1 MSAAQTLKDLIAI
14 SSVSSESNV
23 PVVRYAQNVLR
34 GWHFREQEY
43 VDENGIVKLNCVFS
57 RDGRRSFDLALV
69 CHTDTVP
76 YENASQVQPE
86 ERGGIV
92 YGRGA
97 CDVKGYLAC
106 ALSAIADAGDR
117 ACLILTADEEIGCA
131 GARKLVDADFVRAR
145 YAIIGEPTSLQPVRA
160 GKGYC
165 LAELQTHGR
174 EAHSAFPELGE
185 SAIYRAARVIEQV
198 ERIGVELRDDRDEA
212 FDPPYTTVNIGT
224 IHGGRAKNIVPGE
237 CTMLLEW
244 RPIPGQPPERVPR
257 MLTDCDVKVLRMQAG
272 FATPSSSR
280 VVEVMQSI
288 SGRAAGSVSFGT
300 EAPWM
305 GKLGAEV
312 VVFGPG
318 TMHVAHTRGEQVP
331 VSELEECVGMLRR
344 AMGEF
349 RGGPKSSV

>member
-1 MSAAQTLKDLIAI
+1 MSAAGMLMDLIAI

-23 PVVRYAQNVLR
+23 PVIRHAQNVLR

-43 VDENGIVKLNCVFS
+43 VDEYGVVKLNCVFS
-57 RDGRRSFDLALV
+57 RDGRQSFELALV

-76 YENASQVQPE
+76 YENASQVSPF
-86 ERGGIV
+86 EREGVV

-106 ALSAIADAGDR
+106 ALQAIVDAGD
-117 ACLILTADEEIGCA
+117 AVCLILTADEEIGCV
-131 GARKLVDADFVRAR
+131 GARKLVDAGFVRAR

-165 LAELQTHGR
+165 LAELKTHGR
-174 EAHSAFPELGE
+174 EAHSAFPELGD

-198 ERIGVELRDDRDEA
+198 ERISIELKQDRDEA
-212 FDPPYTTVNIGT
+212 FDPTYTTVNIGT
-224 IHGGRAKNIVPGE
+224 IHGGRAKNIVPSE
-237 CTMLLEW
+237 CAMLLEW
-244 RPIPGQPPERVPR
+244 RPIPGQPPERVPG
-257 MLTDCDVKVLRMQAG
+257 MLTGCEVNILRMQAG
-272 FATPSSSR
+272 FATPVSSR
-280 VVEVMQSI
+280 VVQVMQAI

-305 GKLGAEV
+305 AKLGADA

-318 TMHVAHTRGEQVP
+318 TMHVAHTREEQVP
-331 VSELEECVGMLRR
+331 VAELEGCVEMLRR
-344 AMGEF
+344 AVSELD
-349 RGGPKSSV
+349 GGL

>member
-1 MSAAQTLKDLIAI
+1 VSAALVLKDLIAI

-23 PVVRYAQNVLR
+23 PVIRYSQSVLR

-43 VDENGIVKLNCVFS
+43 VDENGVGKLNSVFS
-57 RDGRRSFDLALV
+57 RDGRQSFELALV

-76 YENASQVQPE
+76 YESASQVQPL
-86 ERGGIV
+86 ERDGVV

-106 ALSAIADAGDR
+106 ALSAIVEAGDR
-117 ACLILTADEEIGCA
+117 ACLILTADEEIGCV
-131 GARKLVDADFVRAR
+131 GARKLVDAGLVRAR
-145 YAIIGEPTSLQPVRA
+145 HAIIGEPTSLQPIRA

-165 LAELQTHGR
+165 LAELKTHGR
-174 EAHSAFPELGE
+174 EAHSAFPDLGD

-198 ERIGVELRDDRDEA
+198 ERIAVELRGDRDEA

-237 CTMLLEW
+237 CTMLFEW
-244 RPIPGQPPERVPR
+244 RPIPGQAPERVPL
-257 MLTDCDVKVLRMQAG
+257 MLTGCDVNVLRMQGG
-272 FATPSSSR
+272 FATPASSR
-280 VVEVMQSI
+280 LVEAMQAI

-305 GKLGAEV
+305 AKLGADA

-318 TMHVAHTRGEQVP
+318 TMHVAHTRDEQVP
-331 VSELEECVGMLRR
+331 VAELEACVGMLRR
-344 AMGEF
+344 ALGEF
-349 RGGPKSSV
+349 GGGSSF